1 MSTLVFTCGLLVL
14 PRFDS
19 DSKANL
25 TSKARLGYSQLHDE
39 DEALEGVS
47 FFVTSEKLWREL
59 QTDRMR
65 AQSLPFWISA
75 TQKSAS
81 KTSRIGWILKGNGWK
96 WCP

>member
-47 FFVTSEKLWREL
+47 FFCDQREVV
-59 QTDRMR
+59 
-65 AQSLPFWISA
+65 A
-75 TQKSAS
+75 
-81 KTSRIGWILKGNGWK
+81 
-96 WCP
+96 